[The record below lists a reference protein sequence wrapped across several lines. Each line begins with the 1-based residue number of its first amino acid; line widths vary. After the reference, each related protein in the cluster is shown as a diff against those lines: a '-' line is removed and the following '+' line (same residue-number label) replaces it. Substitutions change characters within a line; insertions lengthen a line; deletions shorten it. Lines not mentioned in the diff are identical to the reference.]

1 MDIIDRIKR
10 GITLTIDSIHVLRHH
25 PRLMLFPLV
34 SGVTG
39 LLFLGIF
46 FGVLFGVVRFTL
58 NEIMVIF
65 FFILYL
71 VLTFVTTFFTAGLV
85 HQTRHVLDGGQPS
98 LKAGVNAAWEVKTQ
112 LFVWALIAATIGVII
127 NGLENSDSR
136 AARIFG
142 TIFGFAWTLLTFF
155 IVPVI
160 VFEDTD
166 VKGMFTR
173 SMGTF
178 KQTWGETPIS
188 MLGVQLVS
196 VVIAIPVV
204 LIGLLSL
211 SINPILG
218 IAVILIGILV
228 AFLVVQT
235 LEGIIKTT
243 LYLYATEGKRP
254 QEFDNV
260 DFDELGTTAG

>member
-1 MDIIDRIKR
+1 
-10 GITLTIDSIHVLRHH
+10 
-25 PRLMLFPLV
+25 
-34 SGVTG
+34 
-39 LLFLGIF
+39 
-46 FGVLFGVVRFTL
+46 
-58 NEIMVIF
+58 
-65 FFILYL
+65 
-71 VLTFVTTFFTAGLV
+71 
-85 HQTRHVLDGGQPS
+85 
-98 LKAGVNAAWEVKTQ
+98 
-112 LFVWALIAATIGVII
+112 
-127 NGLENSDSR
+127 
-136 AARIFG
+136 
-142 TIFGFAWTLLTFF
+142 
-155 IVPVI
+155 
-160 VFEDTD
+160 
-166 VKGMFTR
+166 
-173 SMGTF
+173 
-178 KQTWGETPIS
+178 

-204 LIGLLSL
+204 LIGLLLL